1 MTDSRNSAQNFPI
14 FTRVPSSTLTTKK
27 SNLKLI
33 KVNGIQE
40 LEANSPASKLDQAVV
55 KFCELAC
62 DFLKIAICRSSCCA
76 FCEILVTG
84 SGTTGGPKDGRL
96 IGFSNCPLK

>member
-14 FTRVPSSTLTTKK
+14 FTRVPSSALTTKK

-40 LEANSPASKLDQAVV
+40 LEANSPANKLDQAVV
-55 KFCELAC
+55 KFCELGSLEMAH
-62 DFLKIAICRSSCCA
+62 DDLEFELDERSLIS
-76 FCEILVTG
+76 V
-84 SGTTGGPKDGRL
+84 SGGG
-96 IGFSNCPLK
+96 IGN